1 MHKSASIIEKDIN
14 IPFLLSPQMIELNQK
29 KHSISN
35 KNNNIL
41 NKMHKTAL
49 FLKKINL
56 KDNINKVYLDRINKI
71 FYDENIFF
79 DKYYKGKK
87 IVVGKSHDKNHIN
100 LGIKSDK
107 KNNIKR
113 GSIISRGKE
122 LLNPNSTN
130 TNITN
135 KSNNNYTESFKQNS
149 RNRRIIKK
157 KDNYITD
164 EDLKNIY
171 KKFLDRENINNKG
184 NINIKKDKMKKMR
197 TFSAKEFDNILNL
210 QNLILEKRKEVIK
223 DKNKIEEK
231 ILRHTAKHRDKL
243 LINQINDYRIKK
255 EEIEEIDKNNEE
267 SNNYDNYLNS
277 HNFIKKRNYL
287 KSKDIDANLRW
298 LTSLRD
304 YQNNVKSLNNIKSQ
318 SLIKLN
324 KRINSSNIF
333 SSKED
338 KKYFNSFDKKEI
350 IFNLTGNLDPI
361 YAQIVLDNH
370 KFNERIRDT
379 LNDVPQNLKRKTLD
393 NKMNK
398 NNMYKGL
405 NIKGKKLLNF
415 EIELSKKLEGKKK
428 RIIQFPYLEN
438 DLKNQLFAE
447 SLPFNKNDIPQS
459 VKNTLELHYD

>member
-1 MHKSASIIEKDIN
+1 MR
-14 IPFLLSPQMIELNQK
+14 K
-29 KHSISN
+29 K
-35 KNNNIL
+35 
-41 NKMHKTAL
+41 
-49 FLKKINL
+49 
-56 KDNINKVYLDRINKI
+56 
-71 FYDENIFF
+71 
-79 DKYYKGKK
+79 
-87 IVVGKSHDKNHIN
+87 
-100 LGIKSDK
+100 
-107 KNNIKR
+107 
-113 GSIISRGKE
+113 
-122 LLNPNSTN
+122 
-130 TNITN
+130 
-135 KSNNNYTESFKQNS
+135 
-149 RNRRIIKK
+149 
-157 KDNYITD
+157 
-164 EDLKNIY
+164 
-171 KKFLDRENINNKG
+171 
-184 NINIKKDKMKKMR
+184 KMKKTR

-361 YAQIVLDNH
+361 YAQIVIDNH